1 MAKICVTGIWHQG
14 AVVSAC
20 LADMGNEVCGVCD
33 PKTAASLNVGKSPVY
48 EPELAEI
55 ITANIGAGR
64 LRYTADYAEGLPGA
78 EFAFICTDTPVNLQ
92 DDSDLS
98 PIYQIAENIGR
109 CLTNDIILCI
119 TAQVPVGTS
128 ENLARLVRSLAP
140 DHDCRVAYIPE
151 FLRLGIA
158 VETFR
163 RADRV
168 VIGCNDFKA
177 AEKVAQ
183 LYQPLHCPIVHT
195 DIHSAEMAKHGA
207 NAFLSMSISFINEIA
222 NLCEK
227 LGADALE
234 VARILKLDKRI
245 GPHAFLSPGLGFAGG
260 TLGRE
265 IRALQKFGTRYQ
277 TPTPLLDA
285 VWQVNA
291 NRYQIVG
298 ERLTMGLGSLVNK
311 QIGILG
317 LTYKAGT
324 STMRR
329 AISLDIIRDLAG
341 QGAKVLAYD
350 PLANLEEV
358 QDLPPFLRI
367 DDPYEAAK
375 DTSALVLVT
384 EWSDL
389 GSLDFPQLLAQMQGN
404 LFLDTRNI
412 LDPAKMAGAGFRY
425 LGIGR
430 SFKGN

>member
-1 MAKICVTGIWHQG
+1 
-14 AVVSAC
+14 
-20 LADMGNEVCGVCD
+20 
-33 PKTAASLNVGKSPVY
+33 
-48 EPELAEI
+48 
-55 ITANIGAGR
+55 
-64 LRYTADYAEGLPGA
+64 
-78 EFAFICTDTPVNLQ
+78 
-92 DDSDLS
+92 
-98 PIYQIAENIGR
+98 
-109 CLTNDIILCI
+109 
-119 TAQVPVGTS
+119 
-128 ENLARLVRSLAP
+128 
-140 DHDCRVAYIPE
+140 
-151 FLRLGIA
+151 
-158 VETFR
+158 
-163 RADRV
+163 
-168 VIGCNDFKA
+168 
-177 AEKVAQ
+177 
-183 LYQPLHCPIVHT
+183 
-195 DIHSAEMAKHGA
+195 
-207 NAFLSMSISFINEIA
+207 
-222 NLCEK
+222 
-227 LGADALE
+227 
-234 VARILKLDKRI
+234 
-245 GPHAFLSPGLGFAGG
+245 
-260 TLGRE
+260 
-265 IRALQKFGTRYQ
+265 
-277 TPTPLLDA
+277 
-285 VWQVNA
+285 
-291 NRYQIVG
+291 
-298 ERLTMGLGSLVNK
+298 MGLGSLVNK